1 MKKTMYGTRI
11 AHGILTFAIGCTAS
25 TKIQE
30 QVKSPVPS
38 ASYGYDKL
46 RFINPVYFGDTL
58 TCRYT
63 VDRIEEET
71 NKTYSKLVMLGAG
84 ALGSTIGGTLAMGG
98 NDVHFVDMW
107 QEHVDLINKDGLHM
121 TNEKEDWYVRVD
133 ARTTADTIGEAD
145 LVIVLVKSFATKQAV
160 EQLKQTNVIGK
171 NTLVMSLQNGLGNEE
186 TIASVIG
193 SENVISGKTY
203 VGGRLIQAGYISA
216 GVQGKWTYIG
226 ELNGEITDRI
236 QTVCNVFNDAG
247 LLCEVSDNIKGLI
260 WDKLL
265 INVAAGAL
273 CGITRLP
280 YGPLYEEDYIKD
292 VAVAAIQEGIQ
303 VAKAAG
309 VVLKS
314 EDPQYPWVAAS
325 EGLPGTFKTSILQSL
340 ELKRPTEIDFIN
352 GSIVEWGKKY
362 GIATPVN
369 QTLVACVKGIEKYIL
384 KYEPSLKKG

>member
-1 MKKTMYGTRI
+1 MKI
-11 AHGILTFAIGCTAS
+11 
-25 TKIQE
+25 
-30 QVKSPVPS
+30 
-38 ASYGYDKL
+38 
-46 RFINPVYFGDTL
+46 
-58 TCRYT
+58 
-63 VDRIEEET
+63 
-71 NKTYSKLVMLGAG
+71 VMLGAG
-84 ALGSTIGGTLAMGG
+84 ALGSTIGGTLAIGG

-352 GSIVEWGKKY
+352 GSIVEWGKN
-362 GIATPVN
+362 TVL
-369 QTLVACVKGIEKYIL
+369 QHR
-384 KYEPSLKKG
+384 

>member
-1 MKKTMYGTRI
+1 MKI
-11 AHGILTFAIGCTAS
+11 
-25 TKIQE
+25 
-30 QVKSPVPS
+30 
-38 ASYGYDKL
+38 
-46 RFINPVYFGDTL
+46 
-58 TCRYT
+58 
-63 VDRIEEET
+63 
-71 NKTYSKLVMLGAG
+71 VMLGAG

-362 GIATPVN
+362 GIETPVN

>member
-1 MKKTMYGTRI
+1 MKI
-11 AHGILTFAIGCTAS
+11 
-25 TKIQE
+25 
-30 QVKSPVPS
+30 
-38 ASYGYDKL
+38 
-46 RFINPVYFGDTL
+46 
-58 TCRYT
+58 
-63 VDRIEEET
+63 
-71 NKTYSKLVMLGAG
+71 VMLGAG

-273 CGITRLP
+273 CGITCLP
-280 YGPLYEEDYIKD
+280 YGPLYEEDYFKD

>member
-1 MKKTMYGTRI
+1 MKI
-11 AHGILTFAIGCTAS
+11 
-25 TKIQE
+25 
-30 QVKSPVPS
+30 
-38 ASYGYDKL
+38 
-46 RFINPVYFGDTL
+46 
-58 TCRYT
+58 
-63 VDRIEEET
+63 
-71 NKTYSKLVMLGAG
+71 VMLGAG

-352 GSIVEWGKKY
+352 GSIVEWGKN
-362 GIATPVN
+362 TVL
-369 QTLVACVKGIEKYIL
+369 QHR
-384 KYEPSLKKG
+384 

>member
-1 MKKTMYGTRI
+1 MKI
-11 AHGILTFAIGCTAS
+11 
-25 TKIQE
+25 
-30 QVKSPVPS
+30 
-38 ASYGYDKL
+38 
-46 RFINPVYFGDTL
+46 
-58 TCRYT
+58 
-63 VDRIEEET
+63 
-71 NKTYSKLVMLGAG
+71 VMLGAG

-314 EDPQYPWVAAS
+314 EDPQIGRAS
-325 EGLPGTFKTSILQSL
+325 CRE
-340 ELKRPTEIDFIN
+340 R
-352 GSIVEWGKKY
+352 VY
-362 GIATPVN
+362 V
-369 QTLVACVKGIEKYIL
+369 LV
-384 KYEPSLKKG
+384 

>member
-1 MKKTMYGTRI
+1 MKI
-11 AHGILTFAIGCTAS
+11 
-25 TKIQE
+25 
-30 QVKSPVPS
+30 
-38 ASYGYDKL
+38 
-46 RFINPVYFGDTL
+46 
-58 TCRYT
+58 
-63 VDRIEEET
+63 
-71 NKTYSKLVMLGAG
+71 VMLGAG

-133 ARTTADTIGEAD
+133 ARITADTIGEAD

-314 EDPQYPWVAAS
+314 EDPQYPWVAES

-352 GSIVEWGKKY
+352 GSIVEWGKKH

>member
-1 MKKTMYGTRI
+1 MKI
-11 AHGILTFAIGCTAS
+11 
-25 TKIQE
+25 
-30 QVKSPVPS
+30 
-38 ASYGYDKL
+38 
-46 RFINPVYFGDTL
+46 
-58 TCRYT
+58 
-63 VDRIEEET
+63 
-71 NKTYSKLVMLGAG
+71 VMLGAG

-273 CGITRLP
+273 CGLTRLP

>member
-1 MKKTMYGTRI
+1 MKI
-11 AHGILTFAIGCTAS
+11 
-25 TKIQE
+25 
-30 QVKSPVPS
+30 
-38 ASYGYDKL
+38 
-46 RFINPVYFGDTL
+46 
-58 TCRYT
+58 
-63 VDRIEEET
+63 
-71 NKTYSKLVMLGAG
+71 VMLGAG

-226 ELNGEITDRI
+226 ELNGEITYRI

>member
-1 MKKTMYGTRI
+1 MKI
-11 AHGILTFAIGCTAS
+11 
-25 TKIQE
+25 
-30 QVKSPVPS
+30 
-38 ASYGYDKL
+38 
-46 RFINPVYFGDTL
+46 
-58 TCRYT
+58 
-63 VDRIEEET
+63 
-71 NKTYSKLVMLGAG
+71 VMLGAG

-203 VGGRLIQAGYISA
+203 VGGRLIQAGYIFA

-292 VAVAAIQEGIQ
+292 VAVAAIQEGIL

-362 GIATPVN
+362 GIETPVN

>member
-1 MKKTMYGTRI
+1 MKI
-11 AHGILTFAIGCTAS
+11 
-25 TKIQE
+25 
-30 QVKSPVPS
+30 
-38 ASYGYDKL
+38 
-46 RFINPVYFGDTL
+46 
-58 TCRYT
+58 
-63 VDRIEEET
+63 
-71 NKTYSKLVMLGAG
+71 VMLGAG

-384 KYEPSLKKG
+384 KYEPSLKKW

>member
-1 MKKTMYGTRI
+1 MKI
-11 AHGILTFAIGCTAS
+11 
-25 TKIQE
+25 
-30 QVKSPVPS
+30 
-38 ASYGYDKL
+38 
-46 RFINPVYFGDTL
+46 
-58 TCRYT
+58 
-63 VDRIEEET
+63 
-71 NKTYSKLVMLGAG
+71 VMLGAG

-325 EGLPGTFKTSILQSL
+325 EGIPGTFKTSILQSL

>member
-1 MKKTMYGTRI
+1 MKI
-11 AHGILTFAIGCTAS
+11 
-25 TKIQE
+25 
-30 QVKSPVPS
+30 
-38 ASYGYDKL
+38 
-46 RFINPVYFGDTL
+46 
-58 TCRYT
+58 
-63 VDRIEEET
+63 
-71 NKTYSKLVMLGAG
+71 VMLGAG

-280 YGPLYEEDYIKD
+280 YGPLYEADYIKD

>member
-1 MKKTMYGTRI
+1 MKI
-11 AHGILTFAIGCTAS
+11 
-25 TKIQE
+25 
-30 QVKSPVPS
+30 
-38 ASYGYDKL
+38 
-46 RFINPVYFGDTL
+46 
-58 TCRYT
+58 
-63 VDRIEEET
+63 
-71 NKTYSKLVMLGAG
+71 VMLGAG

-325 EGLPGTFKTSILQSL
+325 KGLPGTFKTSILQSL

>member
-1 MKKTMYGTRI
+1 MKI
-11 AHGILTFAIGCTAS
+11 
-25 TKIQE
+25 
-30 QVKSPVPS
+30 
-38 ASYGYDKL
+38 
-46 RFINPVYFGDTL
+46 
-58 TCRYT
+58 
-63 VDRIEEET
+63 
-71 NKTYSKLVMLGAG
+71 VMLGAG

-216 GVQGKWTYIG
+216 GVQGKWTYLG

-280 YGPLYEEDYIKD
+280 YGPLYEEEYIKD

>member
-1 MKKTMYGTRI
+1 MKI
-11 AHGILTFAIGCTAS
+11 
-25 TKIQE
+25 
-30 QVKSPVPS
+30 
-38 ASYGYDKL
+38 
-46 RFINPVYFGDTL
+46 
-58 TCRYT
+58 
-63 VDRIEEET
+63 
-71 NKTYSKLVMLGAG
+71 VMLGAG

-247 LLCEVSDNIKGLI
+247 LLCEVSDNIKSLI

>member
-1 MKKTMYGTRI
+1 MKI
-11 AHGILTFAIGCTAS
+11 
-25 TKIQE
+25 
-30 QVKSPVPS
+30 
-38 ASYGYDKL
+38 
-46 RFINPVYFGDTL
+46 
-58 TCRYT
+58 
-63 VDRIEEET
+63 
-71 NKTYSKLVMLGAG
+71 VMLGAG

-247 LLCEVSDNIKGLI
+247 LLCDVSDNIKGLI

-352 GSIVEWGKKY
+352 GSIVEWGKN
-362 GIATPVN
+362 TVL
-369 QTLVACVKGIEKYIL
+369 QHR
-384 KYEPSLKKG
+384 

>member
-1 MKKTMYGTRI
+1 MKI
-11 AHGILTFAIGCTAS
+11 VI
-25 TKIQE
+25 
-30 QVKSPVPS
+30 
-38 ASYGYDKL
+38 
-46 RFINPVYFGDTL
+46 
-58 TCRYT
+58 
-63 VDRIEEET
+63 
-71 NKTYSKLVMLGAG
+71 LGAG

-362 GIATPVN
+362 GIETPVN

>member
-1 MKKTMYGTRI
+1 MKI
-11 AHGILTFAIGCTAS
+11 
-25 TKIQE
+25 
-30 QVKSPVPS
+30 
-38 ASYGYDKL
+38 
-46 RFINPVYFGDTL
+46 
-58 TCRYT
+58 
-63 VDRIEEET
+63 
-71 NKTYSKLVMLGAG
+71 VMLGAG

-186 TIASVIG
+186 TIAPVIG

>member
-1 MKKTMYGTRI
+1 MKI
-11 AHGILTFAIGCTAS
+11 
-25 TKIQE
+25 
-30 QVKSPVPS
+30 
-38 ASYGYDKL
+38 
-46 RFINPVYFGDTL
+46 
-58 TCRYT
+58 
-63 VDRIEEET
+63 
-71 NKTYSKLVMLGAG
+71 VMLGAG

-247 LLCEVSDNIKGLI
+247 LLCEVSDNIKSLI

-340 ELKRPTEIDFIN
+340 DLKRPTEIDFIN

>member
-1 MKKTMYGTRI
+1 MKI
-11 AHGILTFAIGCTAS
+11 
-25 TKIQE
+25 
-30 QVKSPVPS
+30 
-38 ASYGYDKL
+38 
-46 RFINPVYFGDTL
+46 
-58 TCRYT
+58 
-63 VDRIEEET
+63 
-71 NKTYSKLVMLGAG
+71 VMLGAG

-193 SENVISGKTY
+193 SENVISSKTY

>member
-1 MKKTMYGTRI
+1 MKI
-11 AHGILTFAIGCTAS
+11 
-25 TKIQE
+25 
-30 QVKSPVPS
+30 
-38 ASYGYDKL
+38 
-46 RFINPVYFGDTL
+46 
-58 TCRYT
+58 
-63 VDRIEEET
+63 
-71 NKTYSKLVMLGAG
+71 VMLGAG
-84 ALGSTIGGTLAMGG
+84 ALGSTIGGTLAIGG

-303 VAKAAG
+303 GAKAAG

>member
-1 MKKTMYGTRI
+1 MKI
-11 AHGILTFAIGCTAS
+11 
-25 TKIQE
+25 
-30 QVKSPVPS
+30 
-38 ASYGYDKL
+38 
-46 RFINPVYFGDTL
+46 
-58 TCRYT
+58 
-63 VDRIEEET
+63 
-71 NKTYSKLVMLGAG
+71 VMLGAG

-107 QEHVDLINKDGLHM
+107 QEHVINKDGLHM